1 MEPVQNVPP
10 QDINKLNI
18 NQLLMAIQEDR
29 KRYIAL
35 EKLLVKQRELMIK
48 HDSEALQ
55 ILNPQLME
63 LYNLIDKTA
72 NERRLLM
79 QELQLPA
86 HKEGMHLLLSR
97 LPAHYREHAGALWAD
112 LRLRA
117 DACRQQNHHNGM
129 LLSMQMELLSS
140 LTENR
145 SDFLYT
151 G

>member
-1 MEPVQNVPP
+1 MESVNTVPP
-10 QDINKLNI
+10 QNSKQEHVK
-18 NQLLMAIQEDR
+18 QLLVAIQEDR

-55 ILNPQLME
+55 TLNPQLME

-72 NERRLLM
+72 SERRMLM

-86 HKEGMHLLLSR
+86 HKEGMHLLLSQ

-117 DACRQQNHHNGM
+117 DAYRQQNHHNGM
-129 LLSMQMELLSS
+129 LLTMQMDLLSS
-140 LTENR
+140 LTKTQ
-145 SDFLYT
+145 SDFLYV